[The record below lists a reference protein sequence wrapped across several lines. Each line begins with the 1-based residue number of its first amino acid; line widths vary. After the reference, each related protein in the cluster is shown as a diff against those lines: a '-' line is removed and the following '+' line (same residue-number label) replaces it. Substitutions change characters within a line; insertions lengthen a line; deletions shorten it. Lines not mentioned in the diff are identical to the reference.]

1 MNITLRQLEIFLEL
15 ARNPHLGRVAES
27 IGLTQSAVSM
37 AIKSLEEVL
46 NKKLFDR
53 INKRLILNE
62 YGRTLYKE
70 ANPLVKQ
77 LSETEN
83 LFRDEHY
90 FGDLKIGV
98 SSSIA
103 NYLIPQIIYAFKEK
117 YKGVAIN
124 METGNTHDVISYIES
139 GQVDMGFVEG
149 EFNSVDVLREVLG
162 DDELYVVTGDAEMAK
177 DKVYNIEELLDKKWV
192 LREKGSGTREVFL
205 SHLGGE
211 YTKRINVF
219 MELDHAGGVK
229 SILHNKD
236 TLACLSQ
243 YCVRK
248 ELVSGLLHRINIK
261 DLRFTRSFYTVWHR
275 NKVLSPILMEFIEMA
290 KQYKKLSTSVL
301 KNL

>member
-15 ARNPHLGRVAES
+15 ARNPHLGKVAEG

-37 AIKSLEEVL
+37 AIKSLEEIL

-53 INKRLILNE
+53 INKKLILNE
-62 YGRTLYKE
+62 YGRILLKKTDH
-70 ANPLVKQ
+70 LVKQ
-77 LSETEN
+77 LNETEN

-90 FGDLKIGV
+90 FGELKMGV

-117 YKGVAIN
+117 YKGVNIH
-124 METGNTHDVISYIES
+124 METGNTLDVIGFIEN

-149 EFNSVDVLREVLG
+149 EFNSVDVEREVLG
-162 DDELYVVTGDAEMAK
+162 DDELYVVTGDTELANEK
-177 DKVYNIEELLDKKWV
+177 NYTIEELLDKKWV

-205 SHLGGE
+205 SHLGE

-261 DLRFTRSFYTVWHR
+261 NIRFTRSFYTVWHR
-275 NKVLSPILMEFIEMA
+275 SKILSPILLEFIDMA
-290 KQYKKLSTSVL
+290 KEYKKVNTSVL
-301 KNL
+301 RNL